1 MPVVVDRPAARA
13 RGVRRG
19 AVIALAVS
27 IAAWA
32 AAAVVAGPPPSVR
45 LRVLR
50 LVDHSRR
57 AHFRNGTSGPR
68 VLVTYVRY
76 PARGR
81 GPFPLIVFGHGFALT
96 PQNYARLL
104 DTWARA
110 GYVVAAPVFPVGNA
124 NAPGGPDE
132 RDIVNQPGDMS
143 FVVSRLTASTSPLH
157 GLVDPKRIAFAGQSD
172 GAETAFAASYDRR
185 YLDRRV
191 DAAVILSGAA
201 FPGFTG
207 PARSPPLLA
216 VQGTSDPIN
225 SPSTTAAYYQ
235 LMHRPK
241 FLLWLLGATHLPP
254 YTTRDRWAAVVD
266 RATTAFLDHYLRGAP
281 LRPLLGGRQ
290 RDDARLVSNG

>member
-1 MPVVVDRPAARA
+1 MRC
-13 RGVRRG
+13 
-19 AVIALAVS
+19 AVIALAV
-27 IAAWA
+27 AAWA
-32 AAAVVAGPPPSVR
+32 AHAVVAGPSPSVR

-50 LVDHSRR
+50 LVDHSRV

-76 PARGR
+76 PAHGR
-81 GPFPLIVFGHGFALT
+81 GPFPLIVFAHGFTLT
-96 PQNYARLL
+96 PQSYTGLL

-110 GYVVAAPVFPVGNA
+110 GYVVAAPVFPVENA

-132 RDIVNQPGDMS
+132 SDIVNQPGDMS
-143 FVVSRLTASTSPLH
+143 FVISRLTASTNPLH
-157 GLVDPKRIAFAGQSD
+157 ALVDPKRIALAGQSD
-172 GAETAFAASYDRR
+172 GAETAFAASYDGR

-207 PARSPPLLA
+207 PAQSPPLLA

-225 SPSTTAAYYQ
+225 SPNNTAAYYR
-235 LMHRPK
+235 LAHRPK

-281 LRPLLGGRQ
+281 LRPLLPQGSEH
-290 RDDARLVSNG
+290 DARLVSSR

>member
-1 MPVVVDRPAARA
+1 
-13 RGVRRG
+13 VRRA
-19 AVIALAVS
+19 AVVALAVGV
-27 IAAWA
+27 AAWA
-32 AAAVVAGPPPSVR
+32 AAAVVAGPTPSVR

-68 VLVTYVRY
+68 VLVTSVRY
-76 PARGR
+76 PAHGR
-81 GPFPLIVFGHGFALT
+81 GPFPLIVFAHGFALT
-96 PQNYARLL
+96 PQSYASLL

-110 GYVVAAPVFPVGNA
+110 GYVVAAPVFPVENA

-132 RDIVNQPGDMS
+132 SDLVNQPSDMS
-143 FVVSRLTASTSPLH
+143 FVVSQLTASTSPLH

-185 YLDRRV
+185 YLDPRV

-225 SPSTTAAYYQ
+225 SPSNTSAYYR
-235 LMHRPK
+235 LAHRPSY
-241 FLLWLLGATHLPP
+241 LLWLLGASHLPP
-254 YTTRDRWAAVVD
+254 YTTQDKWAAVVD

-281 LRPLLGGRQ
+281 LRPLLSPGQ
-290 RDDARLVSNG
+290 HDDARLVSNR

>member
-1 MPVVVDRPAARA
+1 MKSRGALPVLAVLAAVAASTAFASNPRPAF
-13 RGVRRG
+13 
-19 AVIALAVS
+19 
-27 IAAWA
+27 
-32 AAAVVAGPPPSVR
+32 R
-45 LRVLR
+45 LRVIR

-68 VLVTYVRY
+68 VLVTYVRIPTRGHAPY
-76 PARGR
+76 P
-81 GPFPLIVFGHGFALT
+81 LVVFAHGFALT
-96 PQNYARLL
+96 PQVYAGLL

-110 GYVVAAPVFPVGNA
+110 GYVVAAPVFPVGNT

-132 RDIVNQPGDMS
+132 RDIVNQPGDLS

-157 GLVDPKRIAFAGQSD
+157 SLIDAKRIALAGQSD
-172 GAETAFAASYDRR
+172 GAETAFAAAYDRR
-185 YLDRRV
+185 YLDPRI

-216 VQGTSDPIN
+216 VQGTSDPTN

-254 YTTRDRWAAVVD
+254 YTTHDRWSVVVD
-266 RATTAFLDHYLRGAP
+266 RTTTAFLDHYLRGTP
-281 LRPLLGGRQ
+281 LRPLLAAGQ
-290 RDDARLVSNG
+290 QPDVARIVSNG